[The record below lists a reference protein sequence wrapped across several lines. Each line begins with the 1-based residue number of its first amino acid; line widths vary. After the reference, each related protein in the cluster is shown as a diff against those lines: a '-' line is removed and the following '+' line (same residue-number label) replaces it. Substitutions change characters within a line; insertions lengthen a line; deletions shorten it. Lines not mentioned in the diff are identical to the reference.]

1 MDGRLQDAAQKIMN
15 LDTHNPGSSAIADAP
30 QGPDESLGEGFD
42 TPLLPSLVIS
52 TKSRVWGDA
61 TPAAME
67 PTASGFTDSG
77 LRDRILHRDKY
88 RCRFC
93 EFESRS
99 NGIHSA
105 NDNHNDVS
113 EDNLWTADQ
122 LCHRWSHL
130 GELGADDA
138 VIAYLPGLSGQDV
151 NHLQRSMMVA
161 LETGDDDERA
171 DALALLNWAA
181 SHRDYVKRAWGTF
194 SPAAFADA
202 LARLSEEQRELREI
216 ALNNLALVFHP
227 IPLASQAA
235 RWATEA
241 YASYPLSRWP
251 QVYHDVMNAPI

>member
-1 MDGRLQDAAQKIMN
+1 MDGRLQYAAQKIMN
-15 LDTHNPGSSAIADAP
+15 FDTHNAGSSASDDPP
-30 QGPDESLGEGFD
+30 QGPDQSLGEGFD

-61 TPAAME
+61 APAAME
-67 PTASGFTDSG
+67 PTTPGFTDTG
-77 LRDRILHRDKY
+77 LRNQVLSRDKY

-105 NDNHNDVS
+105 NDNHNDIS
-113 EDNLWTADQ
+113 ADNLWTADQ
-122 LCHRWSHL
+122 LCHGWSHL

-181 SHRDYVKRAWGTF
+181 SHRDYVKQAWGTF
-194 SPAAFADA
+194 SPVVFADA
-202 LARLSEEQRELREI
+202 LARLNEEQRELREI
-216 ALNNLALVFHP
+216 AFNNLALVFHP
-227 IPLASQAA
+227 VPLVSHAAS
-235 RWATEA
+235 WATEA
-241 YASYPLSRWP
+241 YASYPPSQWP
-251 QVYHDVMNAPI
+251 HVYHNVMNAPI